1 MPVLFGSSAPRPRYT
16 VVGETLRYVIPS
28 HMQCSIACGGRCCKY
43 EDPVRWS
50 DDSQAIR
57 GLYSSWITDDLLAMA
72 RPSTE
77 VIEKYN
83 IIEQFQR
90 CGLRS
95 IINLQHPGE
104 HASCGNDLE
113 PDSGFTYRPEAFME
127 AGIYFYNFGW
137 KDYGVASLTT
147 ILDMVKVM
155 SFAVQEGKMAV
166 HCHAGL
172 GRTGVL
178 LACYLLFT
186 TKMTADQA
194 ILFVRGKRPNS
205 IQTRGQL
212 SCVREFA
219 RFLVPLR
226 SVFSC
231 AEPQSGAVTLAQYL
245 TRQHHLLHGYEAR
258 RMKHMPRLV
267 MVVCRLL
274 LDIAANRQVLQED
287 ILDVPDQPPEEKPAP
302 RQLTRKLSREGMG
315 RGEGTSLPRLPGPAT
330 VPLRPAEPQL
340 FYVRRSLS
348 YSESDLSR
356 LGSVLHLSGAPS
368 TPCRQCMSQ
377 GSLTEDGRGWGEESV
392 YSSVSSVW
400 EHAQPVLSDRSPLY
414 HRRKLLRD
422 MQRSQ
427 SLGCSGS
434 GGRDEP
440 VVTASSWRL
449 RQERGR
455 GKAGAGVMPRCGEG
469 DQGKEEEEEQTSKVP
484 FITIQSELTPEARR
498 LLVAQALAVDLQ
510 KDGEEEHKQ
519 RVCSWQR
526 ELNSGE
532 GGWEG
537 VCSERDPFVLSGLMW
552 SWLEQLKEPIFSRG
566 DVRALGDHAPHK
578 ALQTLDKGRLQTLTC
593 ILDCA
598 AHVMTTADEVEAAF
612 LDRTIKA
619 LTKMSAESEEG
630 KTVYQTMRAILKA
643 ALQDMRQKLLQEPDT
658 PNVGIPIP

>member
-1 MPVLFGSSAPRPRYT
+1 MPVLFGSSVPRPRYT

-28 HMQCSIACGGRCCKY
+28 HVQCSIACGGRSCKY
-43 EDPVRWS
+43 EDPARWS

-127 AGIYFYNFGW
+127 AG
-137 KDYGVASLTT
+137 
-147 ILDMVKVM
+147 
-155 SFAVQEGKMAV
+155 
-166 HCHAGL
+166 
-172 GRTGVL
+172 RVL

-219 RFLVPLR
+219 RFLAPLR

-231 AEPQSGAVTLAQYL
+231 AEPRSGAVTLAQYL

-274 LDIAANRQVLQED
+274 LDIAQNRQVLQED
-287 ILDVPDQPPEEKPAP
+287 ILDVPDQPPEEKSAP
-302 RQLTRKLSREGMG
+302 RQLMRRLSRERDVMG
-315 RGEGTSLPRLPGPAT
+315 RGEGTPRPRLPGPAT
-330 VPLRPAEPQL
+330 MPLRPTEPPL

-356 LGSVLHLSGAPS
+356 RGSLLHLSGEPC
-368 TPCRQCMSQ
+368 TPRRQCVSQ
-377 GSLTEDGRGWGEESV
+377 GSLTEDGRGGWGAESV
-392 YSSVSSVW
+392 SGSVSSVW

-434 GGRDEP
+434 SGRDET
-440 VVTASSWRL
+440 VVSSSSWWRP
-449 RQERGR
+449 RRERGR
-455 GKAGAGVMPRCGEG
+455 GKAGGGVSPRRREG
-469 DQGKEEEEEQTSKVP
+469 DQGGEEEEERTSEVP

-510 KDGEEEHKQ
+510 QDGEEEHKQ

-552 SWLEQLKEPIFSRG
+552 SWLEQLKEPVLSRG
-566 DVRALGDHAPHK
+566 DVRALGEHNPHQ

-598 AHVMTTADEVEAAF
+598 AHVMTTPDEVEAAF

-630 KTVYQTMRAILKA
+630 KTVYNTMRVILKA
-643 ALQDMRQKLLQEPDT
+643 ALQDMRQKLVQEPET
-658 PNVGIPIP
+658 LYAGIPIP